1 MPVFLVKA
9 DSKAVEEQPAWLVD
23 LNKIYTEVLD
33 ASAPAF
39 VAKALTQPN
48 SWFAGGL
55 FNDHLL
61 GAVLVTEEANC
72 WKLTHLRVRKVTQRR
87 GVATRLLNLLALE
100 ASKANRSLR
109 IMDLEANAPAQ
120 ALVAK
125 LGYTEKS
132 TAEGWVLG

>member
-9 DSKAVEEQPAWLVD
+9 DSKTVEEQPSWLVD
-23 LNKIYTEVLD
+23 LNKIYTEVFAD
-33 ASAPAF
+33 SAQAF

-48 SWFAGGL
+48 SWFASAL

-61 GAVLVTEEANC
+61 GAALVTEEADC

-87 GVATRLLNLLALE
+87 GVASRLLNLLAVE
-100 ASKANRSLR
+100 ASKNNRPLC
-109 IMDLEANAPAQ
+109 IMGLEANTPAQ

-125 LGYTEKS
+125 LGYVDKG
-132 TAEGWVLG
+132 ADKGWCSL